1 MTTEKK
7 QGVVFLVGSG
17 PGTADLITMRG
28 MRLLASADVVVYDY
42 LADPQL
48 LRETPPHCERVYV
61 GKKAG
66 QHTQCQEEIND
77 LLVRLAGDGK
87 RVVRLKGGDP
97 FVFGRGG
104 EEALA
109 LKEAGLPFEVVPGV
123 TAGIAAPA
131 YAGIPVTHRGMTCT
145 LGFIT
150 GHEDPEK
157 DDSDIDWAKVATGFG
172 TLVFYMGVG
181 NLSRIVERLIEHG
194 RPASTPAAVIR
205 WGCRPNQQTVSGTLA
220 DIVQKVEEARL
231 KPPAIIIVGEVV
243 GLRRD
248 LQWFENKPLF
258 GRRIVVTRS
267 RAQAGDLSAQLIELG
282 ADVVEFPVIR
292 IVPPEDSEPLKQAA
306 GRVGEYDWLVFMSVN
321 GVEAFFDAL
330 RGQGLDARALHGV
343 RVCAIGPATAG
354 VVEDYGVIPDLVPPK
369 YVAESVAEALVAQGP
384 LEGKRFLLA
393 RADIG
398 RSFLPRE
405 LKRLG
410 AHVED
415 VVAYRTVLEEPE
427 NIEEV
432 RCELTEGRIAA
443 VTFSSSSTVRN
454 FAELVG
460 ADVLRNVSPEVCLA
474 SIGPET
480 TRTLREWTTGEVV
493 EAAEFTIPG
502 LVAALLERFAPAD

>member
-1 MTTEKK
+1 MAMEEK
-7 QGVVFLVGSG
+7 QGRVYLVGSG
-17 PGTADLITMRG
+17 PGTADLITLRG
-28 MRLLASADVVVYDY
+28 MRLLKNADAVVYDY

-48 LRETPPHCERVYV
+48 LREAPDGCELIYV

-66 QHTQCQEEIND
+66 QHTLRQEEIND
-77 LLVRLAGDGK
+77 LLVKLAEEGK

-131 YAGIPVTHRGMTCT
+131 YAGIPVTHRGLTCT

-157 DDSDIDWAKVATGFG
+157 DDSDIDWSKVATGFG

-181 NLSRIVERLIEHG
+181 NLPRIVERLTQNG
-194 RPASTPAAVIR
+194 RAPSTPAAVVR
-205 WGCRPNQQTVSGTLA
+205 WGCRPNQQTVSGTLG
-220 DIVQKVEEARL
+220 DIAEKVAQAGL

-243 GLRRD
+243 GLRPE

-267 RAQAGDLSAQLIELG
+267 RAQAGDLSARLAELG

-292 IVPPEDSEPLKQAA
+292 IVPPEDAEPLTRAA
-306 GRVGEYDWLVFMSVN
+306 TRVREFDWLIFTSVN
-321 GVEAFFDAL
+321 GVEAFFGAL

-354 VVEDYGVIPDLVPPK
+354 TVERFGVVADLIPPK
-369 YVAESVAEALVAQGP
+369 YVAESVAEALAQQGEVA
-384 LEGKRFLLA
+384 GKRLLLA

-398 RSFLPRE
+398 RSFLPQE
-405 LKRLG
+405 LERLG

-432 RCELTEGRIAA
+432 RRDLAAGRISA

-454 FAELVG
+454 FAQLVG
-460 ADVLRNVSPEVCLA
+460 AEALRAVSPPPSLA

-480 TRTLREWTTGEVV
+480 TRTLREYTDAEIV
-493 EAAEFTIPG
+493 EASEYTIPG
-502 LVAALLERFAPAD
+502 LATLLTERLSR

>member
-1 MTTEKK
+1 MATERK
-7 QGVVFLVGSG
+7 QGVVYLVGSG

-28 MRLLASADVVVYDY
+28 MRLLASADAVVYDY

-48 LRETPPHCERVYV
+48 LREIPPGCEVVYV

-66 QHTQCQEEIND
+66 QHTLRQEEIND
-77 LLVRLAGDGK
+77 LLVKLAEEGK

-109 LKEAGLPFEVVPGV
+109 LKEAGQPFEVVPGV

-157 DDSDIDWAKVATGFG
+157 DDSDIDWSKVATGFG

-181 NLSRIVERLIEHG
+181 NLPRIVERLIENG
-194 RPASTPAAVIR
+194 RAASTPAAVIR
-205 WGCRPNQQTVSGTLA
+205 WGCRPNQQTVSGTLT
-220 DIVQKVEEARL
+220 DIAQKVEEAGL

-243 GLRRD
+243 GLRSE

-258 GRRIVVTRS
+258 GQRIVVTRS
-267 RAQAGDLSAQLIELG
+267 RAQAGDLALQLTELG

-292 IVPPEDSEPLKQAA
+292 IAAPEDAEPLKQAA

-321 GVEAFFDAL
+321 GVEAFFEAL

-343 RVCAIGPATAG
+343 RVCAIGPTTASAVERYG
-354 VVEDYGVIPDLVPPK
+354 VVPDLMPPK
-369 YVAESVAEALVAQGP
+369 YVAESVAEALMAQGAV
-384 LEGKRFLLA
+384 EGKRFLLA

-405 LKRLG
+405 LERLG
-410 AHVED
+410 AQVED

-432 RCELTEGRIAA
+432 RCDLQEGRISA

-480 TRTLREWTTGEVV
+480 TRTLREWTDAGIA
-493 EAAEFTIPG
+493 EAAEYTIPG
-502 LVAALLERFAPAD
+502 LVALLIERLPGKV